1 MSTTQLDI
9 RTLDKE
15 LNTMILS
22 GQLLEGFEKFYA
34 EDCTLQENS
43 EEPRVGKDTNRE
55 FEKAFI
61 DSIEEFHGAELL
73 ASAVSGDV
81 SFSEWA
87 WDVTFKGAGRVLMAQ
102 VSVRRWK
109 DGLVAAERFYYNKG

>member
-1 MSTTQLDI
+1 MSTTQLDV
-9 RTLDKE
+9 RTLEKE

-22 GQLLEGFEKFYA
+22 GQILEAFEKFYA
-34 EDCTLQENS
+34 DDIVMRENT
-43 EEPRVGKDTNRE
+43 EEPRVGKNTNRE
-55 FEKAFI
+55 FEKAFV

-87 WDVTFKGAGRVLMAQ
+87 MDVTFKGMGRVLMAQ
-102 VSVRRWK
+102 ASVRRWK
-109 DGLVAAERFYYNKG
+109 DGQVASERFYYNKG

>member
-22 GQLLEGFEKFYA
+22 GQIMEGFEKFYA
-34 EDCTLQENS
+34 EDCIMRENS
-43 EEPRVGKDTNRE
+43 EEPRVGKDANRE
-55 FEKAFI
+55 IEKAFV

-87 WDVTFKGAGRVLMAQ
+87 MDVTFKGAGRVQMAQ
-102 VSVRRWK
+102 AAVRRWK
-109 DGLVAAERFYYNKG
+109 DGQVAEERFYYNKG

>member
-34 EDCTLQENS
+34 ENCTLQENS

-87 WDVTFKGAGRVLMAQ
+87 WDVTFEGASRVLMAQ

>member
-1 MSTTQLDI
+1 MSTTQLDV
-9 RTLDKE
+9 RTLEKE

-22 GQLLEGFEKFYA
+22 GQILEAFEKFYA
-34 EDCTLQENS
+34 DDIVMRENT
-43 EEPRVGKDTNRE
+43 EEPRVGKNTNRE
-55 FEKAFI
+55 FEKAFV

-87 WDVTFKGAGRVLMAQ
+87 MDVTFKGVGRVQMAQ
-102 VSVRRWK
+102 TSVRRWK
-109 DGLVAAERFYYNKG
+109 DGQVASERYYYNKG

>member
-1 MSTTQLDI
+1 MSTTQLEI
-9 RTLDKE
+9 KTLDKD
-15 LNTMILS
+15 LNGMILS
-22 GQLLEGFEKFYA
+22 GQILEGFEKFYA
-34 EDCTLQENS
+34 ENCTMQENA

-55 FEKAFI
+55 FEKAFL

-87 WDVTFKGAGRVLMAQ
+87 MDVTFKGMGRVQMAQ
-102 VSVRRWK
+102 ASVRRWK
-109 DGLVAAERFYYNKG
+109 DGRVVAERFYDNQG

>member
-1 MSTTQLDI
+1 MSTTHLEI
-9 RTLDKE
+9 KTLDKE
-15 LNTMILS
+15 LNDMILS
-22 GQLLEGFEKFYA
+22 GQILEGFEKFYA
-34 EDCTLQENS
+34 ENCTMQENA

-55 FEKAFI
+55 FEKAFL

-87 WDVTFKGAGRVLMAQ
+87 MDVTFKGMGRVQMAQ
-102 VSVRRWK
+102 ASVRRWK
-109 DGLVAAERFYYNKG
+109 DGRVVAERFYYNKG